1 MKAILTILA
10 IFATLALCAAARAQT
25 PLHIARIEKIP
36 DQFVGGEI
44 LKVVYKRL
52 NIPME
57 LVDRPAKRALMESS
71 TGMLDGE
78 VQRNIHVESQYPTLK
93 AVRPAINY
101 IEPSVFSAKYQFEIK
116 AWDDIKDYSIGIV
129 RGVGTSE
136 DGTKGMKTVYM
147 ANSLEQ
153 LMIML
158 SENRM
163 DVAVSDAFSGLVV
176 IKKLGLENKIR
187 LLTPP
192 LQRTEIYHF
201 LHEKHKD
208 LIPKVEQV
216 IRTMQAS
223 GELEKLRK
231 QIIEK
236 YLSQTDMHP

>member
-1 MKAILTILA
+1 MKAMLTALA
-10 IFATLALCAAARAQT
+10 ILLTLGLCATTWAQT

-44 LKVVYKRL
+44 LRVVYKRL

-71 TGMLDGE
+71 AGVLDGE
-78 VQRNIHVESQYPTLK
+78 VQRNIHVESQYTTLK
-93 AVRPAINY
+93 AVHPAINY
-101 IEPSVFSAKYQFEIK
+101 IEPSVFSAKYQFEVK
-116 AWDDIKDYSIGIV
+116 AWDDIKDYRIGIV

-147 ANSLEQ
+147 ANNLEQ

-163 DVAVSDAFSGLVV
+163 DVAVSDAFSGMVA
-176 IKKLGLENKIR
+176 IKKLHLENRIH

-192 LQRTEIYHF
+192 LQKIEIYHF

-208 LIPKVEQV
+208 LIPRVEQV
-216 IRTMQAS
+216 IRSMQAS

-231 QIIEK
+231 QIIEQ
-236 YLSQTDMHP
+236 YISQTDTHP